1 MSRGLTLCTL
11 MQHFIAQ
18 PFIFSISK
26 AFQVAGTL
34 KEESNDRYKSCSLPV
49 SEEQELLDSCSAIYF
64 CRRPRVKQFPS
75 FAYNSYMGSA
85 SL

>member
-1 MSRGLTLCTL
+1 MIGEFIKCGTIWYDKMSRGLTLCTL

-18 PFIFSISK
+18 PFILSK

-49 SEEQELLDSCSAIYF
+49 PL
-64 CRRPRVKQFPS
+64 
-75 FAYNSYMGSA
+75 
-85 SL
+85 